1 MAPNECMCKKKY
13 VGSLCEDFVG
23 GKQANSDVLMFVTT
37 DMCHQGAK
45 IRQSFFPAI
54 KEDEKYCYVHETCN
68 GGHPDDLPALTGFG
82 ECCSN
87 GGKSWGLAD
96 GHEDSFCQP
105 CPVDGDFA
113 GDPRDMLKP
122 SGSTILSNYSCI

>member
-1 MAPNECMCKKKY
+1 MLHNASPCYFFYKR
-13 VGSLCEDFVG
+13 SDHLLCV
-23 GKQANSDVLMFVTT
+23 S
-37 DMCHQGAK
+37 
-45 IRQSFFPAI
+45 AI
-54 KEDEKYCYVHETCN
+54 TSDEKYCYVHDTCN
-68 GGHPDDLPALTGFG
+68 GGHPDELPALTGFG

-122 SGSTILSNYSCI
+122 GGNPWISVMFIQ